1 MHDLRRVLLVVAP
14 AALAKDGLLFDRPAA
29 SVGQSITLTSPW
41 LNHPGGVVAYFMP
54 LSVAPQWW
62 KTYQAYAPTVGP
74 PPKMTAAIGPGTIRR
89 WHAHGGSRSACQ
101 T

>member
-29 SVGQSITLTSPW
+29 SVGQAITLTSPW

-74 PPKMTAAIGPGTIRR
+74 GGRERCPVLSNVADLGRR
-89 WHAHGGSRSACQ
+89 SDQ
-101 T
+101 E